1 MQVYF
6 IFNQNIYLEANSSSQ
21 IRRTTCIREGGL
33 FSNIYTWWIF
43 PTTSHAAKQKRA
55 DGFFF
60 ADYLLLPWKCVT
72 YRTLHTYRSFSCP
85 FGKHNRIRWW
95 CCCSCHCS
103 TELPTTCACNTELFL
118 NQKVQNNKHI
128 SILWIILNV
137 FNILKNERKRYE
149 YILLTN
155 FFTFCHKILVLAH
168 TALTSRPFFVY
179 LAPWA

>member
-1 MQVYF
+1 MRQ
-6 IFNQNIYLEANSSSQ
+6 SK
-21 IRRTTCIREGGL
+21 RE
-33 FSNIYTWWIF
+33 
-43 PTTSHAAKQKRA
+43 QM
-55 DGFFF
+55 DFF

-72 YRTLHTYRSFSCP
+72 YIEHYITYRSFSCP

-103 TELPTTCACNTELFL
+103 TKLPTTCACNTELFL
-118 NQKVQNNKHI
+118 NQKVQNNKHKWY

-137 FNILKNERKRYE
+137 FYILKSERKRYE
-149 YILLTN
+149 YILLKD
-155 FFTFCHKILVLAH
+155 FFTFCHKILVAH

>member
-1 MQVYF
+1 MNF
-6 IFNQNIYLEANSSSQ
+6 SHHL
-21 IRRTTCIREGGL
+21 TCGKAKESR
-33 FSNIYTWWIF
+33 WI
-43 PTTSHAAKQKRA
+43 
-55 DGFFF
+55 FF

-72 YRTLHTYRSFSCP
+72 YIEHYITYRSFSCP

-118 NQKVQNNKHI
+118 NQKVQNNKHKWY

-137 FNILKNERKRYE
+137 FYILKSERKRYE

-155 FFTFCHKILVLAH
+155 LFTFCHKILVLAH